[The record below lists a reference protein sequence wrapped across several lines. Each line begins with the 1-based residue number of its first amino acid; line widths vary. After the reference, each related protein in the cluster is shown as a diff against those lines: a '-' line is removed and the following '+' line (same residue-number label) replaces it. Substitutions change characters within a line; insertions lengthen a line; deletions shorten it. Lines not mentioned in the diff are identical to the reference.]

1 MDLADG
7 AKRLDRGGRHQPD
20 ARRCDGGP
28 VQCDADPTHADCHH
42 ARHQTSWRIGQH
54 RDGHASEI
62 WSGAV
67 TSKKGL
73 EMFSREGSW
82 ATRARVRRA
91 RVAKL
96 PSRLNK
102 EEK

>member
-7 AKRLDRGGRHQPD
+7 AKRLGRGGRDQPD
-20 ARRCDGGP
+20 ARRCGGGP
-28 VQCDADPTHADCHH
+28 AQWDADPTHADCHH
-42 ARHQTSWRIGQH
+42 ARHQKSWRIGQH
-54 RDGHASEI
+54 RDGHAREICSE
-62 WSGAV
+62 AV
-67 TSKKGL
+67 TSKKWL
-73 EMFSREGSW
+73 EMFSREGSL